1 MGLDG
6 DGMAPPELSE
16 FPAGCAPS
24 VRSFGTPALAPG
36 IDWPNVAPL
45 VDEPVVVV
53 AAEVPAVDPLLD
65 DYSVQTHPRSLE
77 PLL

>member
-1 MGLDG
+1 M
-6 DGMAPPELSE
+6 
-16 FPAGCAPS
+16 
-24 VRSFGTPALAPG
+24 RSFGTPALAPG